1 MRATPLQRDARR
13 ATGEIEVDALGEYLA
28 AAIDAARAGGAV
40 VRDGATNR
48 ASLAIERKKSNDFV
62 SIVDKGSERA
72 IIALLSERFP
82 GHAFFGEETGRS
94 ANAAS
99 SDHVW
104 IIDPLDGTTNFL
116 HGIPHYCVSIALSI
130 RGAIAVG
137 TILDPIHDRLF
148 TATRSGGAW
157 LNGERIAV
165 SDRPSLSESVIGTGL
180 PFSDWSYLDAYLGS
194 LREIM
199 QRCAGIRRAGACALD
214 LAYVAA
220 GWLDGFWE
228 RNVWPWDVAAGSL
241 MIEEAGG
248 AITDMAGGAQHVM
261 AGHVVCGGPGVH
273 RELLEIVRRYPA
285 LSAPRPVAP

>member
-1 MRATPLQRDARR
+1 MPREPQHSPSRTP
-13 ATGEIEVDALGEYLA
+13 ALERFVA

-40 VRDGATNR
+40 VRDGAANR
-48 ASLAIERKKSNDFV
+48 ATLAIERKQANDFV

-72 IIALLSERFP
+72 IIDLIAARFP
-82 GHAFFGEETGRS
+82 DHAFHGEESGAS
-94 ANAAS
+94 DNAAS

-130 RGAIAVG
+130 GGKIAVG
-137 TILDPIHDRLF
+137 VILDPIHDRLF
-148 TATRSGGAW
+148 AATRGGGAT
-157 LNGERIAV
+157 LNGAPLAT
-165 SDRPSLSESVIGTGL
+165 SSRPSLAEAVIGTGT
-180 PFSDWSYLDAYLGS
+180 PFYDFSFLDAYLGS

-241 MIEEAGG
+241 LIEEAGG
-248 AITDMAGGAQHVM
+248 MITDMAGGDTFVN

-285 LSAPRPVAP
+285 LAAPRRLK